1 MTTPR
6 AVRAAVVTF
15 AVALTFAGGAPA
27 RADAVDD
34 FQANAQLAL
43 DDVGAAAQEILAA
56 GLDGN
61 PDHLFTAVGV
71 ATDSLVLQAN
81 LVTQTQ
87 TDPVKS
93 ALGKKAKAITSAL
106 AAFIKVTAKA
116 GTSLITAQ
124 NASDVSSKTL
134 KSLLAKLKAANKAGL
149 TAAARLKDLPKP
161 GFILTEV
168 GNSAGF
174 HKPGSFTMFKLVQ
187 NPFGTPCAGP
197 LTVTVIDQFGAA
209 VTQDPHTF
217 QVADPARP
225 FRVDLGPAGGSA
237 RVRIEGCGKSSERVL
252 FNYGDFGKINAT
264 FRLQPRDLP
273 HGSVSDFGLPYL
285 EYVDAVGGTDPCVWV
300 PLEIPPGYTL
310 QTVSQAGHGISA
322 STVGISGFPFA
333 NPGVVGTFKVTIKGT
348 DKRGLITI
356 LTYSLTIDP

>member
-6 AVRAAVVTF
+6 AVRAAALAF
-15 AVALTFAGGAPA
+15 ALALTFAGGTRA

-43 DDVGAAAQEILAA
+43 GDVGAAAQEILDA

-61 PDHLFTAVGV
+61 PDHLFTAVGA
-71 ATDSLVLQAN
+71 ATDALVLQAN

-93 ALGKKAKAITSAL
+93 ALGKKAKAITLAL
-106 AAFIKVTAKA
+106 AAFTRATAKA
-116 GTSLITAQ
+116 GTSLIKAQ
-124 NASDVSSKTL
+124 NAADVSSKTL
-134 KSLLAKLKAANKAGL
+134 KSLLTKLKAANKAGI
-149 TAAARLKDLPKP
+149 ASAARLKDLPKP

-168 GNSAGF
+168 GSSAGF
-174 HKPGSFTMFKLVQ
+174 HKPGSVAMFKLVQ

-197 LTVTVIDQFGAA
+197 LTVTVTDQFGAP
-209 VTQDPHTF
+209 VTTDPHTF
-217 QVADPARP
+217 QVTDPSRP
-225 FRVDLGPAGGSA
+225 FPVTLGTAGGGS
-237 RVRIEGCGKSSERVL
+237 RVKIEGCGKSSERLL

-264 FRLQPRDLP
+264 FRLQPKDLP

-285 EYVDAVGGTDPCVWV
+285 EYVDAVGGTDPCVWTATGL
-300 PLEIPPGYTL
+300 PTGYTL
-310 QTVSQAGHGISA
+310 QTVSAGHGITA

-333 NPGVVGTFKVTIKGT
+333 NPGVVGTFNVTIKGV
-348 DKRGLITI
+348 DKRGLITVR
-356 LTYSLTIDP
+356 TYSLTIDP